1 MTAVLSASREEHARF
16 PPDSFR
22 SAITQTYFIEE
33 PEIATAKSAVHGF
46 HPPEYTNSITSMH
59 PSDSP
64 SSDLALSAAD
74 HFSSR
79 ATTLS
84 SLSLSVGDDQDDS
97 ELILPSYDS
106 NQFLPKEPEALSEV
120 SVDSSAD
127 LQRWKAQTPAADDS
141 SIEDEPSRHVDYL
154 SHEWRQEDIWAS
166 WRYVVARR
174 SAYDNGLRLENASW
188 RTWGKLKMNLGTVSP
203 ETLNW
208 LKDCDVTWLYGP
220 LKTCDR
226 REPALND
233 SPPPSRFATPT
244 LYPDRK
250 PILKKRTA
258 SETILQRSL
267 SQHTLL
273 QHAGAILKA
282 QEAETNRSRPS
293 FQRCPSDLGQVPNQL
308 AATFVSAS
316 LRGTTTETTSSGIGS
331 PSERR
336 HIHFNNEVVQCIAVE
351 AKEEEEDDEGPAVR
365 DDSSSEDGV
374 VMMKQIHPD
383 TRRSDQ
389 ATLRGCFSADNKTI
403 APLPS
408 TTLKYRGDTP
418 EPPAGSIMD
427 RWSYYFSSS
436 TSSAKTARPSTSANF
451 LLDEDDSDYTFDWGS
466 SRSSHD
472 PSNTSRPWFVNPE
485 DDEELGHYF
494 DSTSPGTRTPT
505 EDEESLN
512 GSILD
517 RVIDTMNTAKDIA
530 HVIWN
535 VGWRR

>member
-1 MTAVLSASREEHARF
+1 MTAVLPASREEHSRF
-16 PPDSFR
+16 SPDSFR
-22 SAITQTYFIEE
+22 SPITQTYFIEE

-46 HPPEYTNSITSMH
+46 HSRAYANPIGSMH
-59 PSDSP
+59 PRDPPSP
-64 SSDLALSAAD
+64 DLALSAAD
-74 HFSSR
+74 HFSST
-79 ATTLS
+79 ATAFS
-84 SLSLSVGDDQDDS
+84 SLSLNVGDDQDDS

-106 NQFLPKEPEALSEV
+106 HQFIPKEPEALSEV

-127 LQRWKAQTPAADDS
+127 LQRWRAQTPAADDS

-174 SAYDNGLRLENASW
+174 SAYDNGVRLENASW

-226 REPALND
+226 REPTLDD

-282 QEAETNRSRPS
+282 QEAETNRSRPYL
-293 FQRCPSDLGQVPNQL
+293 QRCPSDLEQVPNQL
-308 AATFVSAS
+308 AATLVPVSI
-316 LRGTTTETTSSGIGS
+316 RGTTTETTSSGIGS
-331 PSERR
+331 PSEKR

-351 AKEEEEDDEGPAVR
+351 AKEEDDEEQRAC
-365 DDSSSEDGV
+365 DDSLSEDGV
-374 VMMKQIHPD
+374 VMMKQIHPNIG
-383 TRRSDQ
+383 RSD
-389 ATLRGCFSADNKTI
+389 RGTPRGSISGDNKTI

-436 TSSAKTARPSTSANF
+436 TPLEQTTRPSTSANF
-451 LLDEDDSDYTFDWGS
+451 LLDDDGSDYTFEWDSNLGS
-466 SRSSHD
+466 QEPSHH
-472 PSNTSRPWFVNPE
+472 SRPWFVNPE

-494 DSTSPGTRTPT
+494 GSTSTGSTPT
-505 EDEESLN
+505 EDEENSN
-512 GSILD
+512 GSVLE
-517 RVIDTMNTAKDIA
+517 RFIDTMNTAKDIA